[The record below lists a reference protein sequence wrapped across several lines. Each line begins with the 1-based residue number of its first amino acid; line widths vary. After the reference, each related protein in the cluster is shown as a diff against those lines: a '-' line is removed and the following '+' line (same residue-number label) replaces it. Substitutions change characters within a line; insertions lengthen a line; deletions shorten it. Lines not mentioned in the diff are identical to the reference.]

1 MNADTAVSSNSSN
14 LALRFVLSVLLI
26 CVLMFSLF
34 GRDKSYDLLFSPID
48 NRAKTYLEDAL
59 TQTAIVYGTVRGI
72 HAVISVIK
80 GTQVH
85 PPFVTLSLGE
95 ALNPAEDLIEQ
106 FSNVLLIAIAS
117 LGAQRF
123 MMEICS
129 TLGIAIF
136 MSIGCILLF
145 AALWLRLGKD
155 MCYMWG
161 ARLIVFAL
169 ALRLIVPLMAYG
181 ADVASKMFLQRQLQE
196 AQTIILEEKSVMG
209 DRLMPGVSDA
219 GFFGTIKTLTGTE
232 VVSKY
237 LDTFKKRVE
246 SLLKSLITLFT
257 LFVFQ
262 SIVFPLVS
270 LWVLIKVFTGFLP
283 K

>member
-1 MNADTAVSSNSSN
+1 MNVETGAVSG
-14 LALRFVLSVLLI
+14 LALRFVLSVLLV

-34 GRDKSYDLLFSPID
+34 GRDKSYDLLFAPID
-48 NRAKTYLEDAL
+48 NRAKTYLEDTL

-106 FSNVLLIAIAS
+106 LSDVLLIAIAS

-129 TLGIAIF
+129 TLGIAVF
-136 MSIGCILLF
+136 MSIGCVLLL
-145 AALWLRLGKD
+145 AGLWLRMGKD
-155 MCYMWG
+155 ICCVWG

-181 ADVASKMFLQRQLQE
+181 ADVAGKMFLQRQLQE
-196 AQTIILEEKSVMG
+196 AQEMIIEEKNIMG
-209 DRLMPGVSDA
+209 DRVMPGVSDG
-219 GFFGTIKTLTGTE
+219 GFWGSIKTLTGTD

-237 LDTFKKRVE
+237 LDMFKKRVE
-246 SLLKSLITLFT
+246 SLLKSLMTLFT

-262 SIVFPLVS
+262 SLIFPLVS
-270 LWVLIKVFTGFLP
+270 LWVLVKLFTGFLP